1 MYIFNGKS
9 ITYFNIDNF
18 FMVKYMDKKIII
30 GGIVVLLI
38 VIVGAFAFMGNSHND
53 GDPTHLVVAAHSNI
67 KEPKA
72 GFNPLTG
79 WGCGHQNY
87 NPLIQSCLFKTDSN
101 GTIVPD
107 VATDYSISD
116 DGKTWTVNLRNDI
129 KFSDNS
135 TLNAEDVAFTFNTAK
150 DTESDLDLTNLANA
164 TAVNDTC
171 VQFNLVEPRST
182 FIYDL
187 RYVGIVP
194 SDTYNNNTYGENPI
208 GSGPYVL
215 DHWDKGQQ
223 AIFKINDNYY
233 GQKPYFTQVTML
245 FPEESTWLELAKS
258 GDVDVVPVA
267 TSSLNQT
274 VDGYQ
279 FVEKSAGRAQGV
291 SLPYLED
298 TGIVTNDSYKVG
310 NNVTADKAIRE
321 ALNVGINRTEIVNS
335 VFSGHATPEYTGV
348 DTRDYANNESK
359 VVDGNITEAKKILAD
374 GGWTDTNGD
383 GIVEKNG
390 TKASFDLYYPP
401 DYLDRQSLS
410 TMFAE
415 QAKEIGIEVKL
426 VGADWDTIYA
436 NMYSSAALMQ
446 QTSPDPYKS
455 IYQQYH
461 SKEMDGFYMNPNLY
475 NNTMSDALMEKAMS
489 TNDMSQANSLWAQS
503 ALVNGQGWGPAGDAP
518 WVWIA
523 NYDYNY
529 FIKDGINIGN
539 QPDGL
544 GNDILI
550 NICEWTRA

>member
-1 MYIFNGKS
+1 M
-9 ITYFNIDNF
+9 
-18 FMVKYMDKKIII
+18 MII
-30 GGIVVLLI
+30 GAVAAILVIVVA
-38 VIVGAFAFMGNSHND
+38 AFALMGGSSD
-53 GDPTHLVVAAHSNI
+53 DDPTHLTVAAHSNL
-67 KEPKA
+67 KEPES
-72 GFNPLTG
+72 GFNPITG

-87 NPLIQSCLFKTDSN
+87 NPLVQSCLFKTDKN

-107 VATDYSISD
+107 IATDYSISS
-116 DGKTWTVNLRNDI
+116 DGKTWTVNLRDGI
-129 KFSDNS
+129 QFSDNS
-135 TLNAEDVAFTFNTAK
+135 TLNAEDVAFTFNTARA
-150 DTESDLDLTNLANA
+150 TESDLDLTNIEDVKE
-164 TAVNDTC
+164 VNDTC
-171 VQFNLVEPRST
+171 VEFKLVEPRST

-194 SDTYNNNTYGENPI
+194 SDTYDNSTYGENPI

-223 AIFKINDNYY
+223 AIFKVNDNYY
-233 GQKPYFTQVTML
+233 GDKPYFTQITLL
-245 FPEESTWLELAKS
+245 FPEEATWLELAKS

-267 TSSLNQT
+267 TSALNQT

-279 FVEKSAGRAQGV
+279 FIEKSAGRAQGV

-310 NNVTADKAIRE
+310 NNVTADKSIRE
-321 ALNVGINRTEIVNS
+321 ALNVGIDRQKMVDE
-335 VFSGHATPEYTGV
+335 VFSGHAAPEYTGV
-348 DTRDYANNESK
+348 DTRDYANPDAK
-359 VVDGNITEAKKILAD
+359 VQDGDVDKAKQILKE
-374 GGWTDTNGD
+374 GGWEDTDGD
-383 GIVEKNG
+383 GIVEKDG
-390 TKASFDLYYPP
+390 VKASFDLYYPP

-410 TMFAE
+410 TVFAE
-415 QAKEIGIEVKL
+415 QAKELGIEVNL
-426 VGADWDTIYA
+426 QGADWDTIYA

-475 NNTMSDALMEKAMS
+475 NNSNIDKIMESAMS
-489 TNDMSQANSLWAQS
+489 SNDFNQANSLWSQS
-503 ALVNGQGWGPAGDAP
+503 AYTNGEGWGPAGDAP

-529 FIKDGINIGN
+529 FIKDNVDIGE

-550 NICEWTRA
+550 NICDWSRTNSTDA

>member
-1 MYIFNGKS
+1 
-9 ITYFNIDNF
+9 
-18 FMVKYMDKKIII
+18 MDKKIMAIGIIAAIVII
-30 GGIVVLLI
+30 GGI
-38 VIVGAFAFMGNSHND
+38 AYAFMGNSVAD
-53 GDPTHLVVAAHSNI
+53 DDPTHLVVAAHSNI

-72 GFNPLTG
+72 GFDPLTG

-87 NPLIQSCLFKTDSN
+87 NPLVQSCLFKTN
-101 GTIVPD
+101 GSGEFAPD
-107 VATDYSISD
+107 LATDYSISE
-116 DGKTWTVNLRNDI
+116 DGKTWTVNLRDDV

-150 DTESDLDLTNLANA
+150 DTETDLDLTNLENA

-171 VQFNLVEPRST
+171 VEFHLVEPRST

-194 SDTYNNNTYGENPI
+194 SDTYDNNTYGENPI

-233 GQKPYFTQVTML
+233 GQKPYFTQITLL
-245 FPEESTWLELAKS
+245 FPEEATWLELAKS

-267 TSSLNQT
+267 TSALNQT

-310 NNVTADKAIRE
+310 NNVTADHAIRE
-321 ALNVGINRTEIVNS
+321 ALNVGIDRNAIVQS
-335 VFSGHATPEYTGV
+335 VFAGHASPEYTGV
-348 DTRDYANNESK
+348 DTRDYANPDAK
-359 VVDGNITEAKKILAD
+359 VQDADIDRAKEILAE
-374 GGWTDTNGD
+374 GGWNDTDGD
-383 GIVEKNG
+383 GIVEKDG
-390 TKASFDLYYPP
+390 VKASFDLYYPP

-410 TMFAE
+410 TVFAE
-415 QAKEIGIEVKL
+415 QAKEIGIEVNL

-455 IYQQYH
+455 VYQQYH

-475 NNTMSDALMEKAMS
+475 NNSGADALMEQAMS
-489 TNDMSQANSLWAQS
+489 TNDFSQANSLWAQS
-503 ALVNGQGWGPAGDAP
+503 ALFNGEGWGPAGDAP

-529 FIKDGINIGN
+529 FIKDGINIGS

>member
-1 MYIFNGKS
+1 
-9 ITYFNIDNF
+9 
-18 FMVKYMDKKIII
+18 MVKYMDKKIII

-233 GQKPYFTQVTML
+233 GQKPYFTQITML

-489 TNDMSQANSLWAQS
+489 TNDMDQANSLWAQS

-539 QPDGL
+539 QPYGL

>member
-1 MYIFNGKS
+1 
-9 ITYFNIDNF
+9 
-18 FMVKYMDKKIII
+18 MDKKFLII
-30 GGIVVLLI
+30 GAVVI
-38 VIVGAFAFMGNSHND
+38 IAVIAGAFMLKGNSYHD
-53 GDPTHLVVAAHSNI
+53 DDPTHLVVAAHSNI

-87 NPLIQSCLFKTDSN
+87 NPLVQSCLFKTDSN

-107 VATDYSISD
+107 IATDYSISD
-116 DGKTWTVNLRNDI
+116 DGKSWTVNLRNDI

-135 TLNAEDVAFTFNTAK
+135 TLDADDVAFTFNKAK
-150 DTESDLDLTNLANA
+150 ETESELDLTNLANA
-164 TAVNDTC
+164 TVVNSTTVKFD
-171 VQFNLVEPRST
+171 LIEPRST

-194 SDTYNNNTYGENPI
+194 SDTYDNATYGEHPI

-233 GQKPYFTQVTML
+233 GDKPYFTQITLV

-258 GDVDVVPVA
+258 GDFDVVPVA
-267 TSSLNQT
+267 TSALNQS

-291 SLPYLED
+291 SLPYLPD

-310 NNVTADKAIRE
+310 NNVTSDKAIRE
-321 ALNVGINRTEIVNS
+321 ALNVGIDRNKMVDS
-335 VFSGHATPEYTGV
+335 VFAGHATPEFTGV
-348 DTRDYANNESK
+348 DTRDYANNASK
-359 VVDGNITEAKKILAD
+359 VTDGDVQHAKKILEE
-374 GGWTDTNGD
+374 GGWKDTDGD

-410 TMFAE
+410 TVFSE
-415 QAKEIGIEVKL
+415 QAKDIGIEVNLK
-426 VGADWDTIYA
+426 GADWDTIYA

-461 SKEMDGFYMNPNLY
+461 SKDMDGFYMNPNLY
-475 NNTMSDALMEKAMS
+475 NNSDSDALMEQAMH
-489 TNDMSQANSLWAQS
+489 TNDFNQANNYWSQS
-503 ALVNGQGWGPAGDAP
+503 ALVNDGGWGPAGDAP
-518 WVWIA
+518 WVWLA

-529 FIKDGINIGN
+529 HVKNGIDIGK

-550 NICEWTRA
+550 NICEWKRA

>member
-1 MYIFNGKS
+1 
-9 ITYFNIDNF
+9 
-18 FMVKYMDKKIII
+18 MDKKIII
-30 GGIVVLLI
+30 G
-38 VIVGAFAFMGNSHND
+38 VIVALLVVVVAVFAFMGNSHD
-53 GDPTHLVVAAHSNI
+53 SDPTHLVVAAHSNI
-67 KEPKA
+67 PEPKA

-87 NPLIQSCLFKTDSN
+87 NPLVQSCLFKTDKN
-101 GTIVPD
+101 GEIVPD
-107 VATDYSISD
+107 LATGYSISS
-116 DGKTWTVNLRNDI
+116 DGKTWTVNVRDDV

-150 DTESDLDLTNLANA
+150 STESELDLTNIDNI

-171 VQFNLVEPRST
+171 VKFSLVEPRST

-194 SDTYNNNTYGENPI
+194 SDNYDNNTYGQHPI

-233 GQKPYFTQVTML
+233 GDKPYFTQITLL
-245 FPEESTWLELAKS
+245 FPEEATWLELAKS
-258 GDVDVVPVA
+258 KQADVVPVA
-267 TSSLNQT
+267 TSALNQS
-274 VDGYQ
+274 VDGYD

-291 SLPYLED
+291 SLPYLND

-310 NNVTADKAIRE
+310 NNVTADKSIRE
-321 ALNVGINRTEIVNS
+321 ALNVGIDRQKMVDE
-335 VFSGHATPEYTGV
+335 VFSGHASPEYTGV
-348 DTRDYANNESK
+348 DTRDYANNNSK
-359 VVDGNITEAKKILAD
+359 VKDADVNQAKQILEK
-374 GGWTDTNGD
+374 GGWKDTDGD
-383 GIVEKNG
+383 GIVEKDG
-390 TKASFDLYYPP
+390 VKASFDLYYPP

-410 TMFAE
+410 TVFAE
-415 QAKEIGIEVKL
+415 QAKDIGIEVNLK
-426 VGADWDTIYA
+426 GADWDTIYA

-475 NNTMSDALMEKAMS
+475 NNSDSDKLMEQAMKTS
-489 TNDMSQANSLWAQS
+489 DLNQSNKLWAQS
-503 ALVNGQGWGPAGDAP
+503 ALVNNGGWGPAGDAP

-529 FIKDGINIGN
+529 FVKKDIDMGT

-544 GNDILI
+544 GNDVLI
-550 NICEWTRA
+550 NICDWTRTNSTS

>member
-1 MYIFNGKS
+1 ME
-9 ITYFNIDNF
+9 
-18 FMVKYMDKKIII
+18 KKTMMII
-30 GGIVVLLI
+30 GGVVALLVIVVA
-38 VIVGAFAFMGNSHND
+38 AFSLMGGSND
-53 GDPTHLVVAAHSNI
+53 SDPTHLTVAAHSNI
-67 KEPKA
+67 KEPDA
-72 GFNPLTG
+72 GFSPLVG

-87 NPLIQSCLFKTDSN
+87 NPLVQSCLFKTDNN
-101 GTIVPD
+101 GSIVPD
-107 VATDYSISD
+107 LATNYSISS
-116 DGKTWTVNLRNDI
+116 DGKTWTVNVRDDV

-135 TLNAEDVAFTFNTAK
+135 TFDAEDVAFTFNTAK
-150 DTESDLDLTNLANA
+150 KTESELDLTNIENV
-164 TAVNDTC
+164 TALNKTTVE
-171 VQFNLVEPRST
+171 FKLVEPRST

-194 SDTYNNNTYGENPI
+194 SDSYDNNTYGSNPI
-208 GSGPYVL
+208 GTGPYVL

-233 GQKPYFTQVTML
+233 GKKPYFTQLTLL

-291 SLPYLED
+291 SLPYQND
-298 TGIVTNDSYKVG
+298 TGKDWNGTAKIG

-321 ALNVGINRTEIVNS
+321 ALNVGVNRQKMCDE
-335 VFSGHATPEYTGV
+335 VFSGHAKPEYTSV
-348 DTRDYANNESK
+348 DTRPYANPDGK
-359 VVDGNITEAKKILAD
+359 VNDSDVTKAKQILKD
-374 GGWTDTNGD
+374 GGWEDKDGD

-390 TKASFDLYYPP
+390 TKASFELYYPP

-410 TMFAE
+410 TVFAE
-415 QAKEIGIEVKL
+415 QAKELGIEVKL
-426 VGADWDTIYA
+426 VGADWDTIYSK
-436 NMYSSAALMQ
+436 MYEQAALMQ

-461 SKEMDGFYMNPNLY
+461 SKEADGFYMNPNLY
-475 NNTMSDALMEKAMS
+475 NNTDSDKLMDDAMHS
-489 TNDMSQANSLWAQS
+489 SDLNQSNTLWAQS
-503 ALVNGQGWGPAGDAP
+503 ALVNGGGWSPAGDAP
-518 WVWIA
+518 FVWLV

-529 FIKDGINIGN
+529 FIKDGIDIGQ

-550 NICEWTRA
+550 NICDWTRTNSTA

>member
-1 MYIFNGKS
+1 
-9 ITYFNIDNF
+9 
-18 FMVKYMDKKIII
+18 MDKKIII
-30 GGIVVLLI
+30 GAIIVVLVII
-38 VIVGAFAFMGNSHND
+38 VAAFALTGNSND
-53 GDPTHLVVAAHSNI
+53 SDPTHLVVAAHSNI
-67 KEPKA
+67 AEPEA

-87 NPLIQSCLFKTDSN
+87 NPLVQSCLFKTDKN
-101 GTIVPD
+101 GDIVPD
-107 VATDYSISD
+107 IATDYSISD
-116 DGKTWTVNLRNDI
+116 DGKTWTVNLRDDI
-129 KFSDNS
+129 VFSDNS
-135 TLNAEDVAFTFNTAK
+135 TLDAEDVAFTFNTAK
-150 DTESDLDLTNLANA
+150 ATESDLDLTNIEDVKAANE
-164 TAVNDTC
+164 TTVE
-171 VQFNLVEPRST
+171 FNLVEPRST

-194 SDTYNNNTYGENPI
+194 SDTYDNSTYGENPI

-223 AIFKINDNYY
+223 AIFKVNDNYY
-233 GQKPYFTQVTML
+233 GDKPYFTQITML
-245 FPEESTWLELAKS
+245 FPEEATWLELAKS
-258 GDVDVVPVA
+258 GDADVVPVA
-267 TSSLNQT
+267 TSALNQT

-310 NNVTADKAIRE
+310 NNVTADKSIRE
-321 ALNVGINRTEIVNS
+321 ALNVGIDRQKMVDD
-335 VFSGHATPEYTGV
+335 VFSGHASPEYTGV
-348 DTRDYANNESK
+348 DTRDYVNNAAK
-359 VVDGNITEAKKILAD
+359 VEDGDVDKAKQILKE
-374 GGWTDTNGD
+374 GGWEDTDGD
-383 GIVEKNG
+383 GIVEKDG
-390 TKASFDLYYPP
+390 VKASFDLYYPP

-410 TMFAE
+410 TVFAE
-415 QAKEIGIEVKL
+415 QAKEIGIEVNL
-426 VGADWDTIYA
+426 QGADWDTIYA

-475 NNTMSDALMEKAMS
+475 NNSDSDRLMEEAMS
-489 TNDMSQANSLWAQS
+489 SSDFDQANSLWAES
-503 ALVNGQGWGPAGDAP
+503 ALVNGGGWGPAGDAP

-529 FIKDGINIGN
+529 FIKDGIDIGE

-550 NICEWTRA
+550 NICDWSRTNSTA